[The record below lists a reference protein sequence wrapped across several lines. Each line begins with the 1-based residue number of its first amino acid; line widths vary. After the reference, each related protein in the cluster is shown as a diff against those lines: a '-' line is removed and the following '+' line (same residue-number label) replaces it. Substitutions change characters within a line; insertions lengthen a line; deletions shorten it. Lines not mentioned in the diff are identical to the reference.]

1 MTACLVRYHNRKSE
15 PSTKH
20 PVFATLTLETL
31 QKLNAAIAVDGQEAG
46 AVAVSYL
53 QSKNFLP

>member
-1 MTACLVRYHNRKSE
+1 MLERHPEIRTVLD
-15 PSTKH
+15 

-31 QKLNAAIAVDGQEAG
+31 QKLNAAIAVNGEEAR

-53 QSKNFLP
+53 KSQHFLP